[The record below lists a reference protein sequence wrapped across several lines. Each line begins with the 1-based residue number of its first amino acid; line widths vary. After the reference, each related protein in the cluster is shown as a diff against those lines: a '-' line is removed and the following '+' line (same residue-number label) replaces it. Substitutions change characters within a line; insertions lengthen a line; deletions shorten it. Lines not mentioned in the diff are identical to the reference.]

1 MFKTPIRKLNAAKPY
16 VFFNRGL
23 ITGIIGKK
31 EVKTGVVK
39 YYTSDYGIFTNYT
52 KARHA
57 QIRLNA
63 ANA

>member
-1 MFKTPIRKLNAAKPY
+1 MFKTPIRKLNVAKPY

-23 ITGIIGKK
+23 IAGVIGKK
-31 EVKTGVVK
+31 EVKTGKVK

-57 QIRLNA
+57 QLRLNA
-63 ANA
+63 ITA